1 MKNTI
6 KNYEVTLH
14 LMLNA
19 YRDFDSENP
28 EVKILECIIRANSA
42 EEARRIAIELYK
54 PKLPIWESA
63 IYEI

>member
-1 MKNTI
+1 MTNTI

-28 EVKILECIIRANSA
+28 QVKIVEYIVPANSE
-42 EEARRIAIELYK
+42 EEARRMAIK
-54 PKLPIWESA
+54 IDNSKLPIWESS